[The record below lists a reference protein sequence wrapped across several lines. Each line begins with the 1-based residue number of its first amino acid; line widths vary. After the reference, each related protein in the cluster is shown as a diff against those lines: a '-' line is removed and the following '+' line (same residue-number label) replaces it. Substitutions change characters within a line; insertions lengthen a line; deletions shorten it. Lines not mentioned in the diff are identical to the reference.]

1 MRFQILFYIFIL
13 SFLFILPGCGSGQPA
28 TNNTAE
34 NKANSNKTAANSNSP
49 PATNKAPEASTTNNA
64 PTIAP
69 VVMSYYDAL
78 KKKDDAALRKVYA
91 AESLK
96 AAEADMKSEKKTSLS
111 AFISE
116 LEPAPEKPFEVRNEK
131 IEGDTAIAEIK
142 GGAYANWTPYKFV
155 KENGEWKWTG
165 SSPDFDSIKK

>member
-1 MRFQILFYIFIL
+1 MRFQILFYTFIL
-13 SFLFILPGCGSGQPA
+13 SLLFILTGCGDQPA
-28 TNNTAE
+28 ANNATA
-34 NKANSNKTAANSNSP
+34 NKTVNADKPANSNNTL
-49 PATNKAPEASTTNNA
+49 ATNKAPETSTTNNA

-69 VVMSYYDAL
+69 VVQSYQDAL
-78 KKKDDAALRKVYA
+78 RKKDDAALRKIFA
-91 AESLK
+91 AASLK
-96 AAEADMKSEKKTSLS
+96 TAEADMKSEKKTSLS

-131 IEGDTAIAEIK
+131 IEGDTATAEIR

-165 SSPDFDSIKK
+165 SSPDFDAIKK